1 MAGETKTEIAD
12 ERLLFSRDFDAPLL
26 LPDTM
31 PLEPSNRLPV
41 PSSKPRSRVS
51 LWHISRWPAQI
62 AGYIEIEQARGALF
76 HFVPVFL
83 GAGAALYFVAAE
95 EPFLTA
101 LAAVLALFA
110 LGIFMAKD
118 RPVLRALMMAGA
130 LTAAGE
136 TAAKLETLRV
146 QTILLGENISTRVT
160 GRILSI
166 EKVGRGYRAIVEIL
180 ATERPKLKFQP
191 ERMKITL
198 RKAPFGLKAGD
209 GIKALFLLRPP
220 TGPVRPGSFDFAFD
234 AYFDRIGAN
243 GISLSEVE
251 GAEIPETGIVS
262 RIEFWFEQQRT
273 KIAERMRRQI
283 PGQDGEMA
291 AALVTGLTGG
301 IDNDTNEAM
310 RVSGLAHV
318 TSISGLHMALVAGAV
333 MGIVRL
339 LLAAFPLFSSRFP
352 AKKIA
357 ALLAF
362 FAAFVYLLLSGGGVA
377 TLRSF
382 IMLGVMLAAALF
394 DRAAL
399 TMRNL
404 VIAAI
409 IILVWTPHEVIGPS
423 FQMSFAATAAL
434 IGAYQIFSER
444 RAKRLE
450 TRTPDARLWARAVR
464 LGWTFLIGFAL
475 TSLIAGVAT
484 SVYSA
489 YHFNRVAPLG
499 LFANLAAMPA
509 ISLVVMP
516 MALLSVLLMPFGLDG
531 LPLYLMGK
539 GVGIM
544 LAVADH
550 FSAMSAAGATGLM
563 PGGALLAFTIALAL
577 ASLCVSRLKL
587 AAVPF
592 VVLGVALILGRTV
605 PDAVISEDAK
615 LIGVRGEGGSLAVNR
630 ERPNRFT
637 VQNWQ
642 RAYLAGSLSL
652 PSNVPSGV
660 QSFECSEGYCVLQR
674 PDGLRIAQVEDRDI
688 LPAACA
694 DADLVV
700 AAFPVPKRGCGE
712 GGATLISARE
722 LARRGAAEV
731 FVSKAPGEGKQAIQ
745 VSFAFESLDRPW
757 HRHRAFSRAAR
768 NMAPYKTK
776 PKPVP
781 AAKP

>member
-1 MAGETKTEIAD
+1 MAGDSKTGISD
-12 ERLLFSRDFDAPLL
+12 ERLLFSRDYGAPLL
-26 LPDTM
+26 LPDTL
-31 PLEPSNRLPV
+31 PLEPSKRLPV
-41 PSSKPRSRVS
+41 PSANPGIRLS
-51 LWHISRWPAQI
+51 LWHITHWPAQI
-62 AGYIEIEQARGALF
+62 AGYFEIERARGALF

-95 EPFLTA
+95 EPFLIA
-101 LAAVLALFA
+101 LVVVLALFA
-110 LGIFMAKD
+110 LGIFMAKE
-118 RPVLRALMMAGA
+118 RPALRALMMAGA
-130 LTAAGE
+130 LTAAGG
-136 TAAKLETLRV
+136 TAAKIETLRV

-160 GRILSI
+160 GRILAI
-166 EKVGRGYRAIVEIL
+166 EKVGKGYRAIVEVV
-180 ATERPKLKFQP
+180 ATERPNLKFQP
-191 ERMKITL
+191 ERIKITL
-198 RKAPFGLKAGD
+198 RKAPFGLQAGD

-251 GAEIPETGIVS
+251 RAQVPTTGILS
-262 RIEFWFEQQRT
+262 QTRFWFEQQRT
-273 KIAERMRRQI
+273 RIAERMRRQI
-283 PGQDGEMA
+283 TGQNGEMA

-301 IDNDTNEAM
+301 INAETNEAM

-362 FAAFVYLLLSGGGVA
+362 IAAFVYLLLSGGGVA

-382 IMLGVMLAAALF
+382 IMLGVMLAAVMF

-409 IILVWTPHEVIGPS
+409 IILIWSPHEVIGPS

-434 IGAYQIFSER
+434 IGAYQVFSER

-450 TRTPDARLWARAVR
+450 TNTPDIRLWVRALR
-464 LGWTFLIGFAL
+464 LTGGFFIGLAL
-475 TSLIAGVAT
+475 TSLIAGAAT
-484 SVYSA
+484 SIYSA
-489 YHFNRVAPLG
+489 YHFNRIAPLG

-509 ISLVVMP
+509 VSIVVMP
-516 MALLSVLLMPFGLDG
+516 MALISVLLMPLGLDG
-531 LPLYLMGK
+531 VPLYLMGK

-544 LAVADH
+544 LAVADY
-550 FSAMSAAGATGLM
+550 FSAKSAAGATGLM
-563 PGGALLAFTIALAL
+563 PGNAMIAFTIALAL
-577 ASLCVSRLKL
+577 ACLFVSRLKL
-587 AAVPF
+587 FALPF
-592 VVLGVALILGRTV
+592 LAFGAFLALNRTL
-605 PDAVISEDAK
+605 PDLIVSEDAK
-615 LIGVRGEGGSLAVNR
+615 LVAVRSADNALAVNR
-630 ERPNRFT
+630 ARPNRFT
-637 VQNWQ
+637 ADNWQ
-642 RAYLAGSLSL
+642 RAYFASSLALPAEEAAGVSL
-652 PSNVPSGV
+652 
-660 QSFECSEGYCVLQR
+660 FECSDAYCVLQR
-674 PDGLRIAQVEDRDI
+674 PDGLRIAQTEDRDI

-700 AAFPVPKRGCGE
+700 AAFPVPRRGCGE
-712 GGATLISARE
+712 GGARLISARE

-731 FVSKAPGEGKQAIQ
+731 YVFGADAHGKPDIE
-745 VSFAFESLDRPW
+745 VSFAFANLDRPW
-757 HRHRAFSRAAR
+757 QRHRAFSRAAR
-768 NMAPYKTK
+768 NMEPYRPK
-776 PKPVP
+776 PKPAP
-781 AAKP
+781 SAQP

>member
-1 MAGETKTEIAD
+1 MAGETRPEITD
-12 ERLLFSRDFDAPLL
+12 ERLHFSRGYGAPLL
-26 LPDTM
+26 LPEAA
-31 PLEPSNRLPV
+31 PLEQSGRLPV
-41 PSSKPRSRVS
+41 PAVQAPLSSAG
-51 LWHISRWPAQI
+51 WPLSAWRAQF
-62 AGYIEIEQARGALF
+62 AELVKIEEARGALF

-101 LAAVLALFA
+101 LLAVLAL
-110 LGIFMAKD
+110 LSIGIFLAKQ
-118 RPVLRALMMAGA
+118 RPVLRTLMMAGA
-130 LTAAGE
+130 LTAAGG
-136 TAAKLETLRV
+136 TAAKIETLRV
-146 QTILLGENISTRVT
+146 ETILLGENISTRVT

-166 EKVGRGYRAIVEIL
+166 EKVGKGYRAIVEIL

-198 RKAPFGLKAGD
+198 RKAPFGLQAGD
-209 GIKALFLLRPP
+209 GIKGLFLLRPP
-220 TGPVRPGSFDFAFD
+220 SGPVRPGSFDFAFD
-234 AYFDRIGAN
+234 AYFDRIGAS

-251 GAEIPETGIVS
+251 MTEIAQTGPLS
-262 RIEFWFEQQRT
+262 RIQFWFEQQRT
-273 KIAERMRRQI
+273 RIAERMRREI
-283 PGQDGEMA
+283 KGQNGEMA

-301 IDNDTNEAM
+301 IDGGTNEAM

-339 LLAAFPLFSSRFP
+339 LFAVFPLFSSLYP

-362 FAAFVYLLLSGGGVA
+362 AAAFVYLLLSGGGVA

-382 IMLGVMLAAALF
+382 IMLGVMLAAVMC

-404 VIAAI
+404 AIAAV
-409 IILVWTPHEVIGPS
+409 IILIWTPHEVIGPS

-444 RAKRLE
+444 RARKLE
-450 TRTPDARLWARAVR
+450 TRTPDPKMWSRAIRLS
-464 LGWTFLIGFAL
+464 GGFFVGLAL
-475 TSLIAGVAT
+475 TSLIAGAAT
-484 SVYSA
+484 SIYSA
-489 YHFNRVAPLG
+489 YHFNRIAPLG

-509 ISLVVMP
+509 VSLIVMP

-544 LAVADH
+544 LAVADY
-550 FSAMSAAGATGLM
+550 FSALSATGATGMM
-563 PGGALLAFTIALAL
+563 PGTALIAFTLALAL
-577 ASLCVSRLKL
+577 ACLCVSRLKL
-587 AAVPF
+587 LAIPF
-592 VVLGVALILGRTV
+592 LALGAALIVSRTF
-605 PDAVISEDAK
+605 PDFIVSEDAR
-615 LIGVRGEGGSLAVNR
+615 LVAARGADGALALNR

-637 VQNWQ
+637 AENWQ
-642 RAYLAGSLSL
+642 RAYLASALAL
-652 PSNVPSGV
+652 PAEDPGA
-660 QSFECSEGYCVLQR
+660 FECSEGYCALQR
-674 PDGLRIAQVEDRDI
+674 ADGLRIAHAEERDI
-688 LPAACA
+688 LIPACL

-700 AAFPVPKRGCGE
+700 AAFPVPRRGCGDS
-712 GGATLISARE
+712 GAKLITARE

-731 FVSKAPGEGKQAIQ
+731 FVLPDIGSGKPQIK
-745 VSFAFESLDRPW
+745 FAFAFANLDRPW
-757 HRHRAFSRAAR
+757 QRHRAFSRAAR
-768 NMAPYKTK
+768 NMEPYKAK
-776 PKPVP
+776 PKPDP
-781 AAKP
+781 QP